1 MYNRYI
7 RTDDGTYTKV
17 SEEETPSGQPRQEPR
32 QDSPPPDGPPPFSP
46 PPPFGGGEGIAGY
59 LRRILDQLHLDRI
72 DAGDLLLLG
81 LLYFLFR
88 EKADEELLVALGL
101 LLGRRRGA
109 LLGLMAGLAVDILV
123 NEPYG
128 LMTIIFTGA
137 GFVSG
142 FAGRKFMNHMWTTVL
157 TPVAVFALMEGILF
171 LYQAFARAA
180 EVRLLAYGAARV
192 GIQTAMVQVLYL
204 LYNAILRPRLSR
216 YGAR

>member
-17 SEEETPSGQPRQEPR
+17 SEEETPSGQSRQEPR

-101 LLGRRRGA
+101 LL
-109 LLGLMAGLAVDILV
+109 IL
-123 NEPYG
+123 
-128 LMTIIFTGA
+128 
-137 GFVSG
+137 
-142 FAGRKFMNHMWTTVL
+142 
-157 TPVAVFALMEGILF
+157 
-171 LYQAFARAA
+171 
-180 EVRLLAYGAARV
+180 
-192 GIQTAMVQVLYL
+192 
-204 LYNAILRPRLSR
+204 
-216 YGAR
+216 

>member
-32 QDSPPPDGPPPFSP
+32 QDSPPPDGPPPYSP

-101 LLGRRRGA
+101 LL
-109 LLGLMAGLAVDILV
+109 IL
-123 NEPYG
+123 
-128 LMTIIFTGA
+128 
-137 GFVSG
+137 
-142 FAGRKFMNHMWTTVL
+142 
-157 TPVAVFALMEGILF
+157 
-171 LYQAFARAA
+171 
-180 EVRLLAYGAARV
+180 
-192 GIQTAMVQVLYL
+192 
-204 LYNAILRPRLSR
+204 
-216 YGAR
+216 

>member
-17 SEEETPSGQPRQEPR
+17 SEEENPSGQPRQEPR

-101 LLGRRRGA
+101 LL
-109 LLGLMAGLAVDILV
+109 IL
-123 NEPYG
+123 
-128 LMTIIFTGA
+128 
-137 GFVSG
+137 
-142 FAGRKFMNHMWTTVL
+142 
-157 TPVAVFALMEGILF
+157 
-171 LYQAFARAA
+171 
-180 EVRLLAYGAARV
+180 
-192 GIQTAMVQVLYL
+192 
-204 LYNAILRPRLSR
+204 
-216 YGAR
+216 

>member
-1 MYNRYI
+1 MFRKLFPWFITLFMALVDTSVVPFLTN
-7 RTDDGTYTKV
+7 
-17 SEEETPSGQPRQEPR
+17 SPFTPL
-32 QDSPPPDGPPPFSP
+32 FSLTT
-46 PPPFGGGEGIAGY
+46 I
-59 LRRILDQLHLDRI
+59 
-72 DAGDLLLLG
+72 
-81 LLYFLFR
+81 
-88 EKADEELLVALGL
+88 VALGL

-109 LLGLMAGLAVDILV
+109 LLGLM
-123 NEPYG
+123 
-128 LMTIIFTGA
+128 A